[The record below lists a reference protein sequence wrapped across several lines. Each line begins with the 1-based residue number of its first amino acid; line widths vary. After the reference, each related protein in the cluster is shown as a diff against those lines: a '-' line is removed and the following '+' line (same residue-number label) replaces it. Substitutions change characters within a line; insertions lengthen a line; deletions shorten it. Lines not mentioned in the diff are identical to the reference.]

1 MTSIYIFAA
10 LFVIDLIIGIWY
22 AVEGHPYVT
31 KKAFVLK
38 MTASAIFVG
47 TGIWLY
53 NGTQAKEYA
62 RLIVAALV
70 LGFVGDA
77 LLSLEPF
84 IKQDLNE
91 KRNIIICTVV
101 GAVTFL
107 AGHVIYIIAFVKEL
121 HNKQAFNLK
130 IFLIAWAVIIALAI
144 LVKTCLRVKMGKL
157 GYPILVYSLGL
168 SAMGA
173 QSITLA
179 LFGFGGHPV
188 MQVVLVTA
196 PLLFIISDST
206 LGLKFTDR
214 ERFGTLKIRL
224 VTLIT
229 YYAAQ
234 MLFAYTIA
242 LM

>member
-1 MTSIYIFAA
+1 
-10 LFVIDLIIGIWY
+10 
-22 AVEGHPYVT
+22 
-31 KKAFVLK
+31 
-38 MTASAIFVG
+38 
-47 TGIWLY
+47 
-53 NGTQAKEYA
+53 
-62 RLIVAALV
+62 
-70 LGFVGDA
+70 
-77 LLSLEPF
+77 
-84 IKQDLNE
+84 
-91 KRNIIICTVV
+91 
-101 GAVTFL
+101 
-107 AGHVIYIIAFVKEL
+107 
-121 HNKQAFNLK
+121 
-130 IFLIAWAVIIALAI
+130 
-144 LVKTCLRVKMGKL
+144 
-157 GYPILVYSLGL
+157 
-168 SAMGA
+168 MGA

-179 LFGFGGHPV
+179 LFGLSGHPV